1 MSDCIN
7 ILGVNISTLTM
18 QQTVKKALSF
28 LEDGKNHVVFT
39 PNSEIIYEAYKNKD
53 FADILNSSDINT
65 ADGIGVVYASKILKQ
80 PLAERVAG
88 FDFLNELIKA
98 AAPLNKKVFLF
109 GSKPGVAQKA
119 GETLEKKYPGIVICG
134 MRNGYFKEEESEQIA
149 NQIKESGADIV
160 LVCLGAPK
168 QEKWIYKYKDMIGA
182 KIIMG
187 AGGSLD
193 VLAGTV
199 ERAPEKW
206 QKLGLEWAYRLKKEP
221 KRIMRMTA
229 LPKFGFTVLF
239 KGRKYIKK

>member
-80 PLAERVAG
+80 PLVERVAG

-134 MRNGYFKEEESEQIA
+134 KR
-149 NQIKESGADIV
+149 AD
-160 LVCLGAPK
+160 CK
-168 QEKWIYKYKDMIGA
+168 SD
-182 KIIMG
+182 
-187 AGGSLD
+187 
-193 VLAGTV
+193 
-199 ERAPEKW
+199 
-206 QKLGLEWAYRLKKEP
+206 
-221 KRIMRMTA
+221 KRIRRRYRACLSRCAETG
-229 LPKFGFTVLF
+229 KVD
-239 KGRKYIKK
+239 I